1 MRAYRLVQRAFRRA
15 RALAASPSRA
25 GAERRAGAELERLS
39 TILDPAG
46 ATLARAVSCARAGEL
61 GDGSTVAAAIESRR
75 EELARCLVPL
85 AAYGGTGRLDRLKT
99 VAEVCAKSKTP
110 REDALLYLLARELGA
125 HRAIELGT
133 SVGISSAYIAAGL
146 RDAGSGQLATLECSP
161 ARTEIARRLHSEL
174 GLANVRYLGGLFAE
188 TLGGALSEYGPF
200 DFAFIDG
207 NHQTG
212 PTLEHFA
219 EFAGTSAAAPF
230 SSWTT
235 SAGRAAWRGHGIRSG
250 RMRGWWRRSTAGHSA
265 CA

>member
-1 MRAYRLVQRAFRRA
+1 M
-15 RALAASPSRA
+15 
-25 GAERRAGAELERLS
+25 
-39 TILDPAG
+39 
-46 ATLARAVSCARAGEL
+46 
-61 GDGSTVAAAIESRR
+61 AAAIESRR